1 MSMPNV
7 THPWSVA
14 APSFTPAL
22 TVVTPAVDVGR
33 VATTFFETG
42 FVEAAIALAEQGG
55 DAEMRA
61 VAQDWRRMQRSDA
74 ALAAMIRQGAGA
86 PVPSVSQRSDGAPRF
101 VVQLADLSEAP
112 DTIRREHGEHGIDAE
127 LRLFLDQVL
136 ADGDRFVDAAPGAGF
151 AALSAASGQAV
162 ASVVVLCA
170 DRAQR
175 DAIEESARW
184 SAASDAIVARDGGEL
199 EELGLAPAVAG
210 GTTIIHAGS
219 AAAVAPVLRSVRHA
233 LERGQIGAVAWRC
246 GRADEDGRDAES
258 LQVAAAVLGVFGF
271 QHFALADGADGAEL
285 VPADA
290 MASNEMI
297 FSLSPEF
304 MAVRFEG

>member
-7 THPWSVA
+7 THPWTDTSSSFVTELIIVPPVA
-14 APSFTPAL
+14 
-22 TVVTPAVDVGR
+22 DVGR
-33 VATTFFETG
+33 VATTLFETG
-42 FVEAAIALAEQGG
+42 FVEAAIALAEQSGG
-55 DAEMRA
+55 DVLLAAAHE
-61 VAQDWRRMQRSDA
+61 WRQTQSSDA

-86 PVPSVSQRSDGAPRF
+86 LVPSVSLRSDGAPRF
-101 VVQLADLSEAP
+101 VVQIADVAAAANA
-112 DTIRREHGEHGIDAE
+112 IVREHGEHGTDAE
-127 LRLFLDQVL
+127 LRLFLDEVL
-136 ADGDRFVDAAPGAGF
+136 QDGDRFVDAAPGAGF

-162 ASVVVLCA
+162 ASVVVLCINGVTC
-170 DRAQR
+170 R
-175 DAIEESARW
+175 AIEESARW
-184 SAASDAIVARDGGEL
+184 SESSDSIVVHEGSEL
-199 EELGLAPAVAG
+199 AGIGLAPAVAG

-219 AAAVAPVLRSVRHA
+219 AAAVAPLLSGVRHA
-233 LERGQIGAVAWRC
+233 LERGEIGAVAWRC
-246 GRADEDGRDAES
+246 GRADEMGRDAES

-304 MAVRFEG
+304 LARFAA